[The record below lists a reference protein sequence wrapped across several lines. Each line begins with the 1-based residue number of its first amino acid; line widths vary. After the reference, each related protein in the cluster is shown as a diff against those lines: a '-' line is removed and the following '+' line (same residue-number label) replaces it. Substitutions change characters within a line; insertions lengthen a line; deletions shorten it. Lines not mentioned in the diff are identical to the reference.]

1 MHWTKPTNVIKKLQ
15 TCSIHH
21 PAIALLLSMTIVSG
35 ARAQPSDAVPSLPR
49 PVAGP
54 SVPAVPAPN
63 RPTPRTAIPT
73 GALPSGTNPLGND
86 VPAGGQRE
94 QAEGIPNQPERL
106 KFRNAPLDMLL
117 EAYARK
123 TGRTLLLA
131 PNLPKPNI
139 TLQSQK
145 ELTPEQFLQ
154 AIDTVLNMHGIAILK
169 VGNDFLK
176 VVPNQT
182 ARKEAIETQIQHP
195 SEPLPEIG
203 TLVSQVV
210 SPKYLEISEVQKI
223 IDAFRHPYAQV
234 DVLERVNSIL
244 ITDTAENIN
253 RIVQILSLLDQPIL
267 PREEP
272 HILYVKFTKA
282 SEIKKKLEEIIA
294 DAEREAQK
302 STVPRP
308 RPSGEPGV
316 VTTPPTTIPGVI
328 RAPLP
333 PRTTPSETEQLSEL
347 IAQAER
353 GIIRG
358 KVKIVADDRTNV
370 LIFITRPENMKFFE
384 RIVQVLDVETAPDVI
399 VEVIRLEFA
408 EAKTVAA
415 MLNDLIGAVSKT
427 EAPPTAPTAGAPG
440 TTPTGAE
447 AVSRTLREIAE
458 SVRER
463 RQSTAEGER
472 KSKVG
477 ELSKENIKILC
488 DERTNALIIMASK
501 ADMETLKE
509 TIQKMDKMLSQVLIE
524 SVVLEVSLDNSIESG
539 VDWLQRSLVAYN
551 KAPDGNRRVNLGFA
565 GMAGG
570 GAQMPRDVLSFT
582 TPDKFPT
589 TDKKLPLPGLTYYLT
604 FFDLNIDVVLR
615 LAAADSRT
623 RILNSPVILT
633 TDNKKAEIN
642 VATERYF
649 YKGKKYVGEAQ
660 GNPIYEDD
668 VERKQVGITLS
679 VTPRI
684 NEKKFVV
691 MEISQEIQNVS
702 GVQTINATDWPLVTT
717 RKFTADVS
725 VQSGETIVLGGL
737 VLTRDERSSS
747 KVPLVGDIPLLGRLF
762 SSKSKKNERSEVVV
776 FITPYVLDTP
786 DEIAAESRRRH
797 RALEVQG
804 MWKRGWSAS
813 PLAEPSRGFSAEP
826 SPSVPQKSTREAR
839 PLDPATRAFVEQEE
853 QRLIE
858 SFNRLD
864 QRVEGTFKK
873 NANP

>member
-1 MHWTKPTNVIKKLQ
+1 
-15 TCSIHH
+15 
-21 PAIALLLSMTIVSG
+21 AEAAALGQEQEVVE
-35 ARAQPSDAVPSLPR
+35 AAQ
-49 PVAGP
+49 
-54 SVPAVPAPN
+54 
-63 RPTPRTAIPT
+63 
-73 GALPSGTNPLGND
+73 
-86 VPAGGQRE
+86 GG
-94 QAEGIPNQPERL
+94 PERL

-117 EAYARK
+117 AAYARK

-139 TLQSQK
+139 TLESQK
-145 ELTPEQFLQ
+145 ELTPEQYLQ
-154 AIDTVLNMHGIAILK
+154 AIDTVLNMHGIALLK
-169 VGNDFLK
+169 VGKEFLK

-182 ARKEAIETQIQHP
+182 ARKEAIEIQAQHP
-195 SEPLPEIG
+195 AEPLPETG
-203 TLVSQVV
+203 ALVSQVI
-210 SPKYLEISEVQKI
+210 SPKYLEVTDVQKI
-223 IDAFRHPYAQV
+223 IESFRHPYAQV
-234 DVLERVNSIL
+234 DVLERVNSVL
-244 ITDTAENIN
+244 ITDTAENVN
-253 RIVQILSLLDQPIL
+253 RIVQIISLLDQPIL

-272 HILYVKFTKA
+272 HILYVKHTKA

-294 DAEREAQK
+294 DSERDAQK

-308 RPSGEPGV
+308 RSSGEPGV
-316 VTTPPTTIPGVI
+316 VTTPATTVPGVI

-333 PRTTPSETEQLSEL
+333 PRTTTGEADALSDL

-358 KVKIVADDRTNV
+358 KVKIVADDRTNI

-384 RIVQVLDVETAPDVI
+384 KIVQVLDVETAPDVI

-408 EAKTVAA
+408 EAKTVAS
-415 MLNDLIGAVSKT
+415 MLNELIGAASKSET
-427 EAPPTAPTAGAPG
+427 PQAPAGTPAAPG
-440 TTPTGAE
+440 TPE
-447 AVSRTLREIAE
+447 AVSRTLRELAE
-458 SVRER
+458 AARER
-463 RQSTAEGER
+463 RQPTPTTEPER

-501 ADMETLKE
+501 SDMETLKE

-524 SVVLEVSLDNSIESG
+524 SVVLEVSLDNTLESG
-539 VDWLQRSLVAYN
+539 VDWIQRALIAYN
-551 KAPDGNRRVNLGFA
+551 EAPNGNRRGQFGFA
-565 GMAGG
+565 ASAGG
-570 GAQMPRDVLSFT
+570 GSQMPRDVLSFT
-582 TPDKFPT
+582 SPGNFPA

-615 LAAADSRT
+615 LAASDSRT

-649 YKGKKYVGEAQ
+649 YKGKKYVGEAS

-717 RKFTADVS
+717 RKFTADVA

-747 KVPLVGDIPLLGRLF
+747 KVPLVGDIPVVGRLF
-762 SSKSKKNERSEVVV
+762 SSKSRKNERSEVVV

-786 DEIAAESRRRH
+786 DAIAAESRRRH
-797 RALEVQG
+797 RALEVEG

-813 PLAEPSRGFSAEP
+813 HLAEPSRKFPAEAP
-826 SPSVPQKSTREAR
+826 TGRREKKSEESKDGLER
-839 PLDPATRAFVEQEE
+839 LDPATRAF
-853 QRLIE
+853 IE
-858 SFNRLD
+858 R
-864 QRVEGTFKK
+864 E
-873 NANP
+873 